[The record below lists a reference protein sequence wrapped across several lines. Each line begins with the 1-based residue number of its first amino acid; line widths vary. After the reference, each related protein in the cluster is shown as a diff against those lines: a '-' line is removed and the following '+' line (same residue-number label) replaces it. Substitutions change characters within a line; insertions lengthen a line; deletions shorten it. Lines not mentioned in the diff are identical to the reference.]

1 MPSFSRPIVCL
12 AYFTRLASV
21 CMSRNESGIAREI
34 DGSIHPDECGDT
46 IVKLQITVIFSDLSD
61 LVSVPIKLN

>member
-1 MPSFSRPIVCL
+1 
-12 AYFTRLASV
+12 
-21 CMSRNESGIAREI
+21 MSRNESGIAREI